1 MAMVPATLD
10 RFHLDKKVALVSWTI
25 FLALWS
31 SWPRRPPILSMA
43 MYSLLIEG
51 GLPPKNP
58 DHLGNSP
65 IQNVSVFEM
74 DRLLNGKDL

>member
-1 MAMVPATLD
+1 
-10 RFHLDKKVALVSWTI
+10 
-25 FLALWS
+25 
-31 SWPRRPPILSMA
+31 MA
-43 MYSLLIEG
+43 MYSLLMED